1 MEEISNAGSQVL
13 ENGRRGTP
21 WSSWLSLGS
30 NSKGGLPLF
39 FVLVTAVNIE
49 AAIEAAIEAVE
60 AAEATVSLLQFLLE
74 LMHLQL
80 MQTSSTLDVL

>member
-49 AAIEAAIEAVE
+49 AAIEAVEAVE

>member
-1 MEEISNAGSQVL
+1 MQTWFDAQHDQKILDGIYA
-13 ENGRRGTP
+13 

-30 NSKGGLPLF
+30 NTKGGLPLF
-39 FVLVTAVNIE
+39 FVLVTAVN
-49 AAIEAAIEAVE
+49 IEAAIEAVE

>member
-49 AAIEAAIEAVE
+49 AVEATE
-60 AAEATVSLLQFLLE
+60 AAEATVALLQFLLE